1 MSNLKQFLK
10 GNKKIKENV
19 KYKATKYLVDE
30 KGEALDWLIRPI
42 TSKENDVIREDC
54 IVNVP
59 IKGKTGQYT
68 QKVNTSKYIAKIIV
82 ASVVEPN
89 LNDKELQDSYGVM
102 SAEDLI
108 REMIDEPGEYSNFAD
123 FVTKFNGF
131 DETFD
136 EKYDK
141 AKN

>member
-1 MSNLKQFLK
+1 MNSFH
-10 GNKKIKENV
+10 I
-19 KYKATKYLVDE
+19 
-30 KGEALDWLIRPI
+30 PF
-42 TSKENDVIREDC
+42 
-54 IVNVP
+54 IV
-59 IKGKTGQYT
+59 
-68 QKVNTSKYIAKIIV
+68 KYIAKIIV